1 MENTL
6 SPCSVFL
13 PRLWWPLV
21 TFCEVRGAGCHPGRG
36 TLSSPPWTWWEVCS
50 KDSRELAACH
60 GHSGRDTCLLPEGR
74 LGADGGRAERG
85 PAPVASAST
94 RRGPLPSHVRECT
107 AANPQ
112 VGAVARVIAIRIE
125 EPNRRGFL
133 SQRAFQGTVIPRDTE
148 AAGHAGRLET
158 YGPRGAWKAAST
170 LSEGESFC

>member
-74 LGADGGRAERG
+74 LGADGGRRRARAGSRG
-85 PAPVASAST
+85 LGV
-94 RRGPLPSHVRECT
+94 H
-107 AANPQ
+107 
-112 VGAVARVIAIRIE
+112 
-125 EPNRRGFL
+125 
-133 SQRAFQGTVIPRDTE
+133 SQRPSSLAR
-148 AAGHAGRLET
+148 
-158 YGPRGAWKAAST
+158 S
-170 LSEGESFC
+170 